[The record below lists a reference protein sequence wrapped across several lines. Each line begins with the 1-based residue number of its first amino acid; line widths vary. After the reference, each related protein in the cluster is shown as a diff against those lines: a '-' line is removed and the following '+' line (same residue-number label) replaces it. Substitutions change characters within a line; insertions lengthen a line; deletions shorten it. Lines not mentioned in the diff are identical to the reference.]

1 LIFQDINKIIREL
14 WTLTYKGE
22 DITNIQITSDQDSG
36 GRATRSYNYRIVMC
50 KGNSTMDMRGRCSA
64 VSVSLRLNL
73 LMLDGIYLVTDL
85 FPSLQGQR
93 VLASIVIRLA
103 LAETFCLNCG
113 VMALDEP
120 TTNLDFK
127 NKQGLAI
134 ALAQI
139 IASRAAQSNF
149 QLVVI
154 THDEEFV
161 SMMKQELSSQTGFNM
176 PERYYQV
183 SREQGDDGRFYSKI
197 NAIGE
202 RSFSL

>member
-1 LIFQDINKIIREL
+1 
-14 WTLTYKGE
+14 LTYKGE

>member
-1 LIFQDINKIIREL
+1 
-14 WTLTYKGE
+14 
-22 DITNIQITSDQDSG
+22 
-36 GRATRSYNYRIVMC
+36 M
-50 KGNSTMDMRGRCSA
+50 
-64 VSVSLRLNL
+64 
-73 LMLDGIYLVTDL
+73 
-85 FPSLQGQR
+85 
-93 VLASIVIRLA
+93 LASIVIRLA

-113 VMALDEP
+113 VMTLDEP
-120 TTNLDFK
+120 TTNLDFE
-127 NKQGLAI
+127 NKRGLAI

-183 SREQGDDGRFYSKI
+183 SREMSDDGKYYSKI
-197 NAIGE
+197 NAIGKCD
-202 RSFSL
+202 RLIQLGSTSVKV

>member
-1 LIFQDINKIIREL
+1 
-14 WTLTYKGE
+14 
-22 DITNIQITSDQDSG
+22 
-36 GRATRSYNYRIVMC
+36 
-50 KGNSTMDMRGRCSA
+50 
-64 VSVSLRLNL
+64 
-73 LMLDGIYLVTDL
+73 
-85 FPSLQGQR
+85 
-93 VLASIVIRLA
+93 
-103 LAETFCLNCG
+103 
-113 VMALDEP
+113 MALDEP

-197 NAIGE
+197 NAIGK
-202 RSFSL
+202 RSFSIVLMLCAGGSNLFSLLP